1 MTEKTI
7 DGIFKARSPHHVRKD
22 GDISERIEVT
32 SSVPYVLPNGK
43 IDWSAA
49 LADNEKW
56 MRSTIARRVGEQSA
70 VDEVFQDVALAA
82 TKQKSPLR
90 DVTKV
95 VAWLYRLV
103 IVQSSL
109 YRRMLG
115 RKRKLIRRCEDKV
128 ETCEIDVNQYD
139 PLEWLL
145 LKERKGLVQKAL
157 VRLHQDERKIL
168 FLKYAEDKSYHEIA
182 EELGVS
188 VSAVQSKLHRARLKL
203 KSLLRSFVTEST
215 T

>member
-32 SSVPYVLPNGK
+32 SSVPYVLPDGK

-182 EELGVS
+182 EELDVS